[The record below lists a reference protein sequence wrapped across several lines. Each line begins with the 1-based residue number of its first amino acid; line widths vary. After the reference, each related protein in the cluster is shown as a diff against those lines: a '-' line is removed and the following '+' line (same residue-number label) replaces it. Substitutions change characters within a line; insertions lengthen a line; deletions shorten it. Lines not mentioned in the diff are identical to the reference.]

1 MGVSMLRCNAK
12 YKGFF
17 LIELLV
23 AILLISGLSLVFAH
37 YQGKSHQI
45 CAQTNQRIQA
55 MHTATTFL
63 EEVIGGSLAI
73 SAQGKKNIDDEY
85 ELIWKLSN
93 PPKIQGLSVADQC
106 KIIEVTVT
114 WDEHGHQRTVTL
126 QTGILR

>member
-1 MGVSMLRCNAK
+1 MGVDMRLCTAQ

-23 AILLISGLSLVFAH
+23 AILLMSGLSLVFAH

-45 CAQTNQRIQA
+45 CAQTNQRIEA
-55 MHTATTFL
+55 LHNATTFL

-85 ELIWKLSN
+85 ELTWKLSN
-93 PPKIQGLSVADQC
+93 PPKLQGLSVDDVC

-114 WDEHGHQRTVTL
+114 WDEHGHQHSVTFK
-126 QTGILR
+126 TGILR